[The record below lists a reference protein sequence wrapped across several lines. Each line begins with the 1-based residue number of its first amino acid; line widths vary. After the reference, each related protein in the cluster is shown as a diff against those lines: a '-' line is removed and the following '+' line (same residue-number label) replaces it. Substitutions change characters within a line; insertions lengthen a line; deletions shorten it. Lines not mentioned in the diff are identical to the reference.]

1 MASFHFLWVVEDIKQ
16 RHLPFA
22 IWDAGHYR
30 WMLRM
35 TQALQ
40 EVVGDESL
48 YRELPSFV
56 QSSRFH
62 AESGRIS
69 AMQNIPRSADNQI
82 TLRIGVVFVLLAA
95 LELLVL
101 HTLSPLESRLS
112 DAFVRL
118 QAQQLAPDPDIVIVD
133 IDDAS
138 LAQMEDEAGRWP
150 WPRAVHGE
158 LVRGIAAQQPR
169 AIVFDI
175 LFSERDQFRPDSDD
189 AFNRA
194 LQGKTN
200 VYFPMVRRDA
210 ALDAQGASAA
220 EIAPLLGL
228 QRGERADAAAH
239 IAVLPPLAIDP
250 EHWRVGTINFVE
262 DADGV
267 GRRYQLYTDAYGW
280 MIPSLPARVARDL
293 GYAVPQQA
301 DMILA
306 WRGKANSFR
315 HISYADLYADFN
327 REQRR
332 RPADE
337 LKDKIVIIGTAATGM
352 HDVRVTPMAS
362 LYPGME
368 ILATAIDNLKNGR
381 AMQRANRDFALGIAL
396 LLLGLSS
403 LAFLRGVNALKIG
416 QGLLGVT
423 AVLLLAAY
431 LAAGQLLLLPV
442 LSPLLLAWA
451 AYFTFALREYLRER
465 KSREQAVQMFSRFVN
480 PHVVQELVAHGGL
493 SRAGESRQVTV
504 LFSDIRGFTTLS
516 EKRTPEQVVELLNR
530 YFSLQVEVIF
540 RHGGSLDKFIG
551 DAIMAFWGAPLD
563 DPEHARHAV
572 GAALEMVEVLQRFR
586 HELGEADASFDVGIG
601 IHSGPAVV
609 GLIGSEQRREYTA
622 IGDTV
627 NLASRIEGLTK
638 GVSRILVS
646 RETMQACGDAFEFE
660 SFGSFKVKGRE
671 QEVELFAPSRKGE
684 KLE

>member
-1 MASFHFLWVVEDIKQ
+1 
-16 RHLPFA
+16 
-22 IWDAGHYR
+22 
-30 WMLRM
+30 
-35 TQALQ
+35 
-40 EVVGDESL
+40 
-48 YRELPSFV
+48 
-56 QSSRFH
+56 
-62 AESGRIS
+62 
-69 AMQNIPRSADNQI
+69 MQNILKKTDRQLS
-82 TLRIGVVFVLLAA
+82 LRIGLVFVLLAL
-95 LELLVL
+95 LELLL
-101 HTLSPLESRLS
+101 AHSLSPLESLLS
-112 DAFVRL
+112 DVFVRS
-118 QAQQLAPDPDIVIVD
+118 QAQALAPDPDIVIVD

-150 WPRAVHGE
+150 WPRAIHGE

-175 LFSERDQFRPDSDD
+175 LFSERDPFRPDSDD
-189 AFNRA
+189 AFNQA
-194 LQGKTN
+194 LQGINN
-200 VYFPMVRRDA
+200 VYFPMVRRDP
-210 ALDAQGASAA
+210 ALDAQGAPAA

-228 QRGERADAAAH
+228 QRSEHADDTAR
-239 IAVLPPLAIDP
+239 IAVLPPLALDP
-250 EHWRVGTINFVE
+250 AHWRVGTINFEE
-262 DADGV
+262 DTDGV

-280 MIPSLPARVARDL
+280 LIPSLPARVAQDL

-301 DMILA
+301 DLILA
-306 WRGKANSFR
+306 WRGKPNSFK

-327 REQRR
+327 REKHQR
-332 RPADE
+332 PVDE
-337 LKDKIVIIGTAATGM
+337 LKGKIVIIGTAATGM
-352 HDVRVTPMAS
+352 HDVRVTPLAS
-362 LYPGME
+362 LYPGVEM
-368 ILATAIDNLKNGR
+368 LATALDNLKNGR
-381 AMQRANRDFALGIAL
+381 AMRQANRDFPLGLAL
-396 LLLGLSS
+396 LLLGLLS
-403 LAFLRGVNALKIG
+403 LAFMRGIHTLKIG
-416 QGLLGVT
+416 GILT
-423 AVLLLAAY
+423 AVSVLLLAAAY
-431 LAAGQLLLLPV
+431 LAVAQLLLLPV

-493 SRAGESRQVTV
+493 SRAGESRQVSV

-563 DPEHARHAV
+563 DAEHARHAV
-572 GAALEMVEVLQRFR
+572 EAALEMGEVLQRFR
-586 HELGEADASFDVGIG
+586 HELGEADANFDVGIG

-646 RETMQACGDAFEFE
+646 RDTMQACGDAFAFQ

-671 QEVELFAPSRKGE
+671 QEVELFAPSRKEE
-684 KLE
+684 KAE